1 MIELEKEVGIKGE
14 RRELEGLDVSR
25 KKKPRALVLVSEALR
40 SLERKTVDWYFAA

>member
-1 MIELEKEVGIKGE
+1 MSLE
-14 RRELEGLDVSR
+14 